1 MARKQQEK
9 SQQTK
14 DELMESAVQII
25 GTKGFS
31 ATTISEIT
39 DNAGYAKGNFYRYW
53 SSKDDIFLN
62 IMERRL
68 REYRASRKEG
78 LAKAK
83 NVDDVMQV
91 VVDFLETIIDD
102 ENWSRVFLEF
112 TIHAFGNQELKSK
125 LNRSSYRL
133 STDLFAQMFAPFTD
147 DVQGMH
153 KLGALV
159 TALFEGFLIQQ
170 ALETRVLTKADLRWA
185 FLILANHCMATNPQT
200 SKEMA

>member
-1 MARKQQEK
+1 
-9 SQQTK
+9 
-14 DELMESAVQII
+14 MESAVQII
-25 GTKGFS
+25 GTKGFN

-62 IMERRL
+62 IMEKRL
-68 REYRASRKEG
+68 RDYRASRRDG
-78 LAKAK
+78 LARAR

-112 TIHAFGNQELKSK
+112 TIHAFNNQELKSK
-125 LNRSSYRL
+125 LNRSNYRL

-147 DVQGMH
+147 DVHGMQ

-170 ALETRVLTKADLRWA
+170 ALESKVLTKEDLRAA
-185 FLILANHCMATNPQT
+185 FLVLANHCMSHKTQT
-200 SKEMA
+200 SKESA

>member
-9 SQQTK
+9 SRQTK

-25 GTKGFS
+25 GTKGFN

-62 IMERRL
+62 IMEKRL
-68 REYRASRKEG
+68 RDYRASRRDG
-78 LAKAK
+78 LARAR

-112 TIHAFGNQELKSK
+112 TIHAFNNQELKSK
-125 LNRSSYRL
+125 LNRSNYRL

-147 DVQGMH
+147 DVQGMQ

-170 ALETRVLTKADLRWA
+170 ALESKVLTKEDLRAA
-185 FLILANHCMATNPQT
+185 FLVLANHCMSHKTQT
-200 SKEMA
+200 SKESA